1 MKVRFHRPLLLAM
14 LVATQ
19 LAGCVTTQT
28 QPDGSTRVRVSIA
41 DALGIK
47 PASSPAAPPA
57 PASAPAPPPSTAES
71 SVPSIRNTK
80 LAGLFTQHPYDG
92 TAASYFPR
100 VAITVTDWSRNNC
113 WNARAKIWW
122 SPTRSEPV
130 SMFSV
135 CWRSSL
141 GFALNNAAK
150 LHMFVEQTS
159 ALEQTGNVRTEGPK
173 PPLLAVPYDTAPGR
187 PPGDQAFSGFVEQL
201 VVDTGWGAGAPTNMW
216 IVAYRKESADAVPP
230 GAHVPPES
238 NKQGKAGAV
247 QAQRSKSA
255 GGLLHRAALRR
266 AFECRGF
273 ADDFQTAIEGNHIP
287 NDGKPLRL
295 NEPLLVYGLKVS
307 VIEYFG
313 LGGEAILRS
322 YFESNTDKEVVN
334 AASTVAGKK
343 WQRASDGGMAN
354 GPLVVHPKA
363 NGAVLQCSVDT
374 EGGE

>member
-14 LVATQ
+14 SITTQ

-28 QPDGSTRVRVSIA
+28 QPDGSTRLRVSIA
-41 DALGIK
+41 DALGMK
-47 PASSPAAPPA
+47 PASSPAAQPAAAPTPTAPPSMA
-57 PASAPAPPPSTAES
+57 EPSAPPIQS
-71 SVPSIRNTK
+71 TK
-80 LAGLFTQHPYDG
+80 LVGLFTQHPYDG

-100 VAITVTDWSRNNC
+100 VAVTVTDWSRSDC
-113 WNARAKIWW
+113 WNARARIWW
-122 SPTRSEPV
+122 SSVRSEPV
-130 SMFSV
+130 PRFSV

-150 LHMFVEQTS
+150 LHMFVEQTPPVD
-159 ALEQTGNVRTEGPK
+159 QTGNVRTEGPK

-216 IVAYRKESADAVPP
+216 IVAYRKESAEAVAPEV
-230 GAHVPPES
+230 HVPPES
-238 NKQGKAGAV
+238 NKQGKVGTA
-247 QAQRSKSA
+247 QAPRSKAA
-255 GGLLHRAALRR
+255 GGLLHRATLQR

-287 NDGKPLRL
+287 RDGKPLRL
-295 NEPLLVYGLKVS
+295 NEPLLVYGMKVNI
-307 VIEYFG
+307 VEYFG

-334 AASTVAGKK
+334 AASAIAGKK
-343 WQRASDGGMAN
+343 WQRTADGGMAN